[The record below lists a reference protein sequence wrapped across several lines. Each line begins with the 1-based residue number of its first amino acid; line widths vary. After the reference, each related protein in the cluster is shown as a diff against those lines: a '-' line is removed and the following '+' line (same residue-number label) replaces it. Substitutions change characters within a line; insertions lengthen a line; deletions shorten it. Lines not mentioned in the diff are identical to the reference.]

1 MIVWYNVNEKSYNVK
16 KLQCQ
21 KVTMSKSYQ
30 FDDFYD
36 CQNRKVTR
44 KLQVKFSCNMIL
56 QRKKEA
62 PSDFPH
68 LLHIEISTNLNYLKY
83 LLSSP
88 SNAAPCLA
96 SSFAISCTVKEVEW
110 L

>member
-1 MIVWYNVNEKSYNVK
+1 MIVWYNVNE
-16 KLQCQ
+16 
-21 KVTMSKSYQ
+21 KSYQ

-96 SSFAISCTVKEVEW
+96 SSFAISCTVKE
-110 L
+110 LTI